1 MQVKYN
7 LYLLLK
13 SIILSIVISLNI
25 VKELTKF
32 RLTLSVV
39 FSSFISYF
47 LGVEVIDYIQVSLLL
62 IGGILIVGSSN
73 IFNQIIEKDLDKLM
87 ARTKNR
93 PLPKKEISQRLALF
107 IAVICSLLG
116 IFLMYLINVKVAILA
131 SISLFLYTAVY
142 TPMKLISPLSVFIG
156 AIPGAFPFMIGWV
169 AATNNI
175 GIEAVTLFLMQFF
188 WQFPHFWSIGWSQ
201 NRDYQK
207 AGFKMLPTG
216 KKDNSTSA
224 QILFYSFWAVI
235 ISIIPFFGFTGELKL
250 SPIGLIVVLL
260 LGIFLIYKS
269 YKLFIDGKNK
279 NARKLMVTS
288 VIYLTFVQ
296 LTFLFDKILNL

>member
-1 MQVKYN
+1 M
-7 LYLLLK
+7 LLK
-13 SIILSIVISLNI
+13 SIKLSKAISLNI
-25 VKELTKF
+25 IKEITKF

-47 LGVEVIDYIQVSLLL
+47 LGVEVIDYIQLSLLL
-62 IGGILIVGSSN
+62 ISGILIVGSSN

-93 PLPKKEISQRLALF
+93 PLPKKEISQSLALF

-116 IFLMYLINVKVAILA
+116 IFLMFLINVKVAILA

-169 AATNNI
+169 AATNTI

-235 ISIIPFFGFTGELKL
+235 ISIVPFFGFTGELKL
-250 SPIGLIVVLL
+250 SPTGLIVVVL

-269 YKLFIDGKNK
+269 YKLFVDGKNK
-279 NARKLMVTS
+279 NARKLMVIS

>member
-1 MQVKYN
+1 MS
-7 LYLLLK
+7 L
-13 SIILSIVISLNI
+13 SLNI

-47 LGVEVIDYIQVSLLL
+47 LGAEIMDYIQLSLLL
-62 IGGILIVGSSN
+62 IGGVLIVGSSN

-93 PLPKKEISQRLALF
+93 PLPKKEISQSLALF
-107 IAVICSLLG
+107 IAVICSVLG
-116 IFLMYLINVKVAILA
+116 IFLMYLINIKVAILS
-131 SISLFLYTAVY
+131 SISLFLYVSVY
-142 TPMKLISPLSVFIG
+142 TPMKLISPLSVFVG
-156 AIPGAFPFMIGWV
+156 AIAGAFPFMIGWV
-169 AATNNI
+169 AATDSI
-175 GIEAVTLFLMQFF
+175 GIEAITLFLMQFF

-201 NRDYQK
+201 NKDYEK
-207 AGFKMLPTG
+207 AGFKMLPTL

-235 ISIIPFFGFTGELKL
+235 LSVIPFFGFTGKLKL
-250 SPIGLIVVLL
+250 SLIGLVIVSM
-260 LGIFLIYKS
+260 LGFFLIYKS
-269 YKLFIDGKNK
+269 YTLFIDGKNE